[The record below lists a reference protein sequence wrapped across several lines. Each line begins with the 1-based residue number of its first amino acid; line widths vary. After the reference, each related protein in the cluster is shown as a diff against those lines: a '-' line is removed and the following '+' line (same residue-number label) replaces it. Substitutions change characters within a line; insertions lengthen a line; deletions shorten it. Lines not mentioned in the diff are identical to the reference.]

1 MGYESRFYIVDKTDI
16 KSLDGKRY
24 WAQVIAMFDLC
35 KVYAVSS
42 PIQDKYPAT
51 DAYIYADDGNTEI
64 TKDKYGEPLIEI
76 PIDDLIQ
83 LIEKVI
89 TSEGYYYRRY
99 NPFLQLLKGFNKSDW
114 RNLVVLHYGH

>member
-35 KVYAVSS
+35 KVHAVSS
-42 PIQDKYPAT
+42 PIWEKYNAT

-64 TKDKYGEPLIEI
+64 IKDECGDPLIEI
-76 PIDDLIQ
+76 PIDDMIQ
-83 LIEKVI
+83 LMEKVI
-89 TSEGYYYRRY
+89 TSENYYRRY

-114 RNLVVLHYGH
+114 KNLVVLHYGH